1 MENEPTLPPAMER
14 LLEAMPLPNSI
25 TATHAAALL
34 GGGAPRVREV
44 LDSVAGA
51 RVVSWSHSP
60 REGDLCL
67 YINHKFKTETWLPRV
82 TPGTD
87 PDTVLVDGDA
97 ILLWC
102 CVQFERL
109 LHAPE
114 HPPMEAVENRVK
126 FVHEM
131 ARVRAL
137 GRKTAAQTVSA
148 AVPTET
154 SEQRQDRRLQA
165 CVDAG
170 MLMQDTKAVLHKMP
184 AGIGRVAREAG
195 VTRQAFT
202 DDVKAAL
209 KRRLAIEQGHGTV
222 HRTR

>member
-1 MENEPTLPPAMER
+1 MHVENEPTLPPAMER

-51 RVVSWSHSP
+51 RVASWSHSP
-60 REGDLCL
+60 REGDLRR
-67 YINHKFKTETWLPRV
+67 YINHKFKTKTWLPRV
-82 TPGTD
+82 TPDTD

-114 HPPMEAVENRVK
+114 HPPMEAIEHRVK

-131 ARVRAL
+131 ARARAL

-148 AVPTET
+148 AALET
-154 SEQRQDRRLQA
+154 KEERQDRRLQA
-165 CVDAG
+165 CTDAG
-170 MLMQDTKAVLHKMP
+170 LPMHNTRAVLHKMP
-184 AGIGRVAREAG
+184 EGIGWVAQQFG
-195 VTRQAFT
+195 IKRQSFT
-202 DDVKAAL
+202 SDVKAAL
-209 KRRLAIEQGHGTV
+209 KRRLAIEQG
-222 HRTR
+222 R